1 MINVKIRSNEPFD
14 RAVKRFSKACEKS
27 GLIAELRKNKFYEK
41 PSEERKRLKKEAL
54 KKKVRTTRFINQ

>member
-14 RAVKRFSKACEKS
+14 RALKRFSKACEKS
-27 GLIAELRKNKFYEK
+27 GLMAELRKNKFYEK

-54 KKKVRTTRFINQ
+54 KKKLEQRIL